1 MNKWTKEQLE
11 AIETRNKNLLISAGA
26 GSGKTAVLVERIL
39 KLVKEEAVDLD
50 KFLIVTFTNAAAGEM
65 RERILRVLM
74 EELDKEE
81 NEHLRRQVSLVAK
94 ASISTLHSFCINIV
108 RRNFSIV
115 DLDPA
120 FRVADEMETALII
133 QEIMEEMLEEHYE
146 IEDDR
151 FMDLVD
157 RFTGNR
163 RDTELEDLILKVHK
177 FIQSQPNPMNWL
189 KSKVEEMKITKEEVL
204 NSMMF
209 KLLEEEIEFEIEDAI
224 KNLREAIEISN
235 EVSGPKPYEA
245 VLKEDLNN
253 IIDIKEARNDESKF
267 RKLLENISYT
277 RLPSIRKGKDEVDEE
292 LQEEARSKR
301 EKYKDSIKEI
311 KKASGDISLE
321 DQVRL
326 INDLKPAMEYL
337 SILVEDF
344 SKRYTEKKLEKGI
357 VDFND
362 LEHYALE
369 ILEHEDVARDL
380 RKKYSYIFIDEY
392 QDSNIVQETI
402 INKIKKDDNLFL
414 VGDVKQSI
422 YRFRLA
428 DPSLFLEKYKSYE
441 LDEKSK
447 RVDLVKNFRSRKEIL
462 DFVNIIFSKIM
473 SEYLGEMEYTEREYL
488 ISGRDFPKL
497 EEAPVKI
504 ILLEKENKKSEE
516 NESELEELKDIEKEA
531 IKIASEIR
539 SLIDEEK
546 ETFNPKTGEFQ
557 KIDYSDIAVLL
568 RSTRNRAGLVSE
580 ILRQHD
586 IPAYCDDD
594 QGYFKT
600 LEIEIILNLLKVIDN
615 KRQDIPLISVMR
627 SMIGNFTTQE
637 LVEIRSNDKE
647 GTFFEA
653 LKKYMQIEDELS
665 EKIKQFLK
673 KLDGWVEDMNNMSLD
688 KLIWKIFVD
697 TGYYDYM
704 GLIPGG
710 IQRQGNLRMLL
721 DRAVEFE
728 KTPLRGLFNFIR
740 FVEKLKKA
748 DSDMGVAK
756 ILGENENLV
765 RIMSIHKSKGL
776 EFPVVF
782 IPSLGKGF
790 NLMDLREKFM
800 LHKDL
805 GLGMSYINSK
815 SRQVIETLPQKAIR
829 KKKKRENLS
838 EEMRILYVGLTRAID
853 RLYLIGSMKDV
864 AEKLKEWST
873 DTSAYVLERQK
884 SMLDWII
891 SGSKSDCG
899 NKEDVLFEVFEE
911 ATIVSENLER
921 EKERQKLKEILS
933 NGLEDDD
940 IDLNLKAKVDEIF
953 SHQYKYEGSDKVP
966 SKVSVTYLKN
976 KLEGKEKIIKELKSW
991 DENQKIRGAT
1001 LGTLYH
1007 KVIEKFN
1014 LSREISYD
1022 ALKNHIEDMLKRGFL
1037 SLEEAGV
1044 IDLSIIKSFFE
1055 SELGERIRIS
1065 KRVFRE
1071 LPFVYKTNEGIENN
1085 EEDFLVQGIVD
1096 CLFEEDEKFI
1106 LVDYKTDQIDIQE
1119 GGIIPKEHEFQLKLY
1134 KRALEE
1140 IWGIEISEGYIS
1152 FLRARE
1158 NIRIF

>member
-1 MNKWTKEQLE
+1 MNKWTNEQLQ

-81 NEHLRRQVSLVAK
+81 NEHLRRQLSLVAK

-209 KLLEEEIEFEIEDAI
+209 KLLDEEIEFEIEDAI
-224 KNLREAIEISN
+224 KNLKEAIEISN
-235 EVSGPKPYEA
+235 EVSGPKPYEV

-253 IIDIKEARNDESKF
+253 IIEIKEARNDESKF

-292 LQEEARSKR
+292 LQEEAKSKR

-402 INKIKKDDNLFL
+402 INKIKREDNLFL

-428 DPSLFLEKYKSYE
+428 DPTLFLEKYKSYE

-473 SEYLGEMEYTEREYL
+473 SEYLGEMQYTEREYL

-546 ETFNPKTGEFQ
+546 ETFNPKTGQFQ

-653 LKKYMQIEDELS
+653 LKKYMQTEDELS

-721 DRAVEFE
+721 DRAIEFE

-805 GLGMSYINSK
+805 GLGMSYINSNT
-815 SRQVIETLPQKAIR
+815 RQVIETLPQKAIR

-873 DTSAYVLERQK
+873 DTSGYVLERKK
-884 SMLDWII
+884 SMIDWII

-911 ATIVSENLER
+911 ATIISENLER

-1014 LSREISYD
+1014 LSTEISYD

-1037 SLEEAGV
+1037 SVEEADV

-1106 LVDYKTDQIDIQE
+1106 LVDYKTDKIDIQE

>member
-1 MNKWTKEQLE
+1 MNKWTNEQLQ

-39 KLVKEEAVDLD
+39 KLVKEEGVDLD

-81 NEHLRRQVSLVAK
+81 NEHLRRQLSLVAK

-235 EVSGPKPYEA
+235 EVSGPKQYEA

-253 IIDIKEARNDESKF
+253 IIEIKEARNDEAEF

-292 LQEEARSKR
+292 LQEEAKSKR

-311 KKASGDISLE
+311 QKASGDISLE
-321 DQVRL
+321 EQVRL

-337 SILVEDF
+337 TILVEDF

-380 RKKYSYIFIDEY
+380 QKKYNYIFIDEY

-402 INKIKKDDNLFL
+402 INKIKRDDNLFL

-539 SLIDEEK
+539 YLIDEEK

-637 LVEIRSNDKE
+637 LVEIRSSDKE
-647 GTFFEA
+647 GTFFES
-653 LKKYMQIEDELS
+653 LKKYMEIEDELS
-665 EKIKQFLK
+665 QKIKEFLK

-721 DRAVEFE
+721 DRAIEFE

-805 GLGMSYINSK
+805 GLAMSYINSNT
-815 SRQVIETLPQKAIR
+815 RQVIETLPQKAIR

-911 ATIVSENLER
+911 ATIISENLER

-933 NGLEDDD
+933 NGLEDDE

-1001 LGTLYH
+1001 
-1007 KVIEKFN
+1007 N
-1014 LSREISYD
+1014 SY
-1022 ALKNHIEDMLKRGFL
+1022 
-1037 SLEEAGV
+1037 
-1044 IDLSIIKSFFE
+1044 
-1055 SELGERIRIS
+1055 
-1065 KRVFRE
+1065 
-1071 LPFVYKTNEGIENN
+1071 
-1085 EEDFLVQGIVD
+1085 
-1096 CLFEEDEKFI
+1096 
-1106 LVDYKTDQIDIQE
+1106 
-1119 GGIIPKEHEFQLKLY
+1119 
-1134 KRALEE
+1134 
-1140 IWGIEISEGYIS
+1140 
-1152 FLRARE
+1152 
-1158 NIRIF
+1158 

>member
-1 MNKWTKEQLE
+1 MNKWTNEQLQ

-81 NEHLRRQVSLVAK
+81 NEHLRRQLSLVAK

-209 KLLEEEIEFEIEDAI
+209 KLLDEEIEFEIEDAI

-235 EVSGPKPYEA
+235 EVSGPKPYEV

-253 IIDIKEARNDESKF
+253 IIEIKEARNDESKF

-292 LQEEARSKR
+292 LQEEAKSKR

-402 INKIKKDDNLFL
+402 INKIKRDDNLFL

-428 DPSLFLEKYKSYE
+428 DPTLFLEKYKSYE

-473 SEYLGEMEYTEREYL
+473 SEYLGEMQYTEREYL

-546 ETFNPKTGEFQ
+546 ETFNPKTGQFQ

-653 LKKYMQIEDELS
+653 LKKYMQTEDELS

-721 DRAVEFE
+721 DRAIEFE

-805 GLGMSYINSK
+805 GLGMSYINSNT
-815 SRQVIETLPQKAIR
+815 RQVIETLPQKAIR

-873 DTSAYVLERQK
+873 DTSGYVLERQK

-911 ATIVSENLER
+911 ATIISENLER

-1014 LSREISYD
+1014 LSTEISYD

-1037 SLEEAGV
+1037 SLEEADV

-1106 LVDYKTDQIDIQE
+1106 LVDYKTDKIDIQE

>member
-1 MNKWTKEQLE
+1 MNKWTNEQLQ

-81 NEHLRRQVSLVAK
+81 NEHLRRQLSLVAK

-209 KLLEEEIEFEIEDAI
+209 KLLDEEIEFEIEDAI

-253 IIDIKEARNDESKF
+253 IIEIKEARNDESKF

-292 LQEEARSKR
+292 LQEEAKSKR

-402 INKIKKDDNLFL
+402 INKIKREDNLFL

-428 DPSLFLEKYKSYE
+428 DPTLFLEKYKSYE

-473 SEYLGEMEYTEREYL
+473 SEYLGEMQYTEREYL

-546 ETFNPKTGEFQ
+546 ETFNPKTGQFQ

-653 LKKYMQIEDELS
+653 LKKYMQTEDELS

-721 DRAVEFE
+721 DRAIEFE

-805 GLGMSYINSK
+805 GLGMSYINSNT
-815 SRQVIETLPQKAIR
+815 RQVIETLPQKAIR

-873 DTSAYVLERQK
+873 DTSGYVLERQK

-911 ATIVSENLER
+911 ATIISENLER

-940 IDLNLKAKVDEIF
+940 IDLNFKAKVDEIF

-1014 LSREISYD
+1014 ISTEISYD

-1037 SLEEAGV
+1037 SVEEADV

-1106 LVDYKTDQIDIQE
+1106 LVDYKTDKIDIQE

-1152 FLRARE
+1152 FLRSRE